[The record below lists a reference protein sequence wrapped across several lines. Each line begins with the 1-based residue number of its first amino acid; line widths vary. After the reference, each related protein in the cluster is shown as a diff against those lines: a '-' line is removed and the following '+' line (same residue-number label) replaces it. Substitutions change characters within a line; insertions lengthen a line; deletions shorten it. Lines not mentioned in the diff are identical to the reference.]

1 MLSRSFEPAF
11 PYSFRCDLFLFLYST
26 EARCVAVSF
35 VDRHVPAVDFKLP
48 PPLPLPRAGNQEH
61 ALLNRIERILASL
74 IAELDHLATCMRSR
88 VQVRFPITLPLPGL
102 IPGSCRLSVGL
113 ATFGRLGKPPSAGS
127 FDLTTMVFIA
137 SASGGKRRG

>member
-35 VDRHVPAVDFKLP
+35 VDQHVTLLRP
-48 PPLPLPRAGNQEH
+48 PPSLPLPRAGNQEH

-74 IAELDHLATCMRSR
+74 IAELDHLAQHAC
-88 VQVRFPITLPLPGL
+88 G
-102 IPGSCRLSVGL
+102 VG
-113 ATFGRLGKPPSAGS
+113 FR
-127 FDLTTMVFIA
+127 
-137 SASGGKRRG
+137 